1 MMNYE
6 KYAAELLEYRIAG
19 DRSCRLIQN
28 NISEVSR
35 GELPVLLYLLEE
47 RDGACAG
54 DISENFGVNTLRV
67 ASILNS
73 LCKKGYVVRVTDPKD
88 RRKIQVFV
96 TEKGRTFATERRDEA
111 VRNLSE
117 LLRLLGEQDALEHVR
132 IMKRVAELS
141 EQIAEQN
148 IS

>member
-1 MMNYE
+1 MDYE
-6 KYAAELLEYRIAG
+6 KYAAELLDYRIAG

-28 NISEVSR
+28 NISEVAR
-35 GELPVLLYLLEE
+35 GELPVLLYLVEE
-47 RDGACAG
+47 HDGASAG
-54 DISENFGVNTLRV
+54 EISEHFEVNTSRV

-73 LCKKGYVVRVTDPKD
+73 LCKKGFVVRAPHPTD

-96 TEKGRTFATERRDEA
+96 TEKGRCFATERRGEA
-111 VRNLSE
+111 VHHLSE
-117 LLRLLGEQDALEHVR
+117 LLRMLGEEDALEHVR

-141 EQIAEQN
+141 ERVAREN

>member
-1 MMNYE
+1 MDYE
-6 KYAAELLEYRIAG
+6 KYAAELLDYRIAG
-19 DRSCRLIQN
+19 DRGCRLLQN

-35 GELPVLLYLLEE
+35 GELPVLLYLVEE
-47 RDGACAG
+47 KDGACAG
-54 DISENFGVNTLRV
+54 EISENFGVNTSRV

-73 LCKKGYVVRVTDPKD
+73 LCKKGYVVRVPHPTD

-96 TEKGRTFATERRDEA
+96 TEKGRSFATERRSEA
-111 VRNLSE
+111 VRHLSE
-117 LLRLLGEQDALEHVR
+117 LLRLLGEEDALEHVR

-141 EQIAEQN
+141 EHIAEQH

>member
-1 MMNYE
+1 MDYE
-6 KYAAELLEYRIAG
+6 KYAAELLDYRIAG

-35 GELPVLLYLLEE
+35 GELPVLLYLVEE
-47 RDGACAG
+47 KDGACAG
-54 DISENFGVNTLRV
+54 DISEHFGVNTSRV

-73 LCKKGYVVRVTDPKD
+73 LCKKGYVVRTPHPTDK
-88 RRKIQVFV
+88 RKIQVFV
-96 TEKGRTFATERRDEA
+96 TEKGRSFATERRDEA
-111 VRNLSE
+111 VRHLSE
-117 LLRLLGEQDALEHVR
+117 LLRLLGEKDALEHVR

-141 EQIAEQN
+141 EQVAAEH